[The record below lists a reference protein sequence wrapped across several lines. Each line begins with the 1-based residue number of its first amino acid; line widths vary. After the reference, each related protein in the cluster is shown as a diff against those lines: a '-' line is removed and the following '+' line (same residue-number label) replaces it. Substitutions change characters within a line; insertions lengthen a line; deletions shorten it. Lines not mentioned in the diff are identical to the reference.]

1 MTEYNG
7 TEYCGC
13 GAELSPAYASYSK
26 ECWDC
31 KKDRNEKHLKKR
43 MAP

>member
-1 MTEYNG
+1 MTEHNG
-7 TEYCGC
+7 TEYCAC

-31 KKDRNEKHLKKR
+31 KNERYDRHLKKR